1 MTKPQLRELIREVI
15 KETGYYSGV
24 PGVGKEHN
32 DTIRFT
38 QSFNGDELKNYLE
51 KRYGKDSLR
60 AKANFSAWLLLT
72 DDGKKFLEA
81 NKNTLDRDYIDNSQ
95 KILNFLMK
103 KSFITKFMNPSI
115 MIQIKMRPKIKSL
128 WPFPREER
136 HFFGFIK
143 EMFIP

>member
-1 MTKPQLRELIREVI
+1 MRELIREVI

-95 KILNFLMK
+95 KILTMLK
-103 KSFITKFMNPSI
+103 KMVDEFGLIPFTRTNGIKFGI
-115 MIQIKMRPKIKSL
+115 EKV
-128 WPFPREER
+128 
-136 HFFGFIK
+136 FGHK
-143 EMFIP
+143 